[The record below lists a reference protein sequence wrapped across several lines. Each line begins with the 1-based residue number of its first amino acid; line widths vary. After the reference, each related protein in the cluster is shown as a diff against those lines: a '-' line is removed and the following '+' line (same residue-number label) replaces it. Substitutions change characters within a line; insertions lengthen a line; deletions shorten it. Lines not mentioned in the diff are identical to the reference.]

1 MSTQKNTRREFF
13 KGATIAAA
21 AVATT
26 GALGF
31 KTAQAAPTLPDK
43 WDKETDV
50 LVVGAGA
57 TGQFAGLQALQSGAK
72 VLILE
77 TRSVVG
83 GNHRWAGGCDWPE
96 FTYDQIRASSPDANA
111 GWQKVMIGN
120 VHADNKWLIDM
131 GANLVYTAGKLPGHS
146 AYRCD
151 PAWTVN
157 GVNSKTE
164 FCPSG
169 ALVEFLGNKIKEAGG
184 EYLFETSMVKLIT
197 DAKGAVVGVV
207 ATDKNGAFTIK
218 ANRAVILGTGGY
230 GANPAM
236 RMAFLGKNAGNIRVR
251 GVETNVG
258 SGIAAALEIGGMV
271 DPGVGGFYGNL
282 MPAPPALWETKL
294 TNQGFSLGWAL
305 RGIAVNQHGVR
316 FYDESE
322 EILRQITAQPDGRA
336 YLIFD
341 DKIKTDNAKF
351 FENVVAS
358 GAVIQTGQT
367 IEELAKKLD
376 EWGDGEF
383 SRSIDG
389 HSVIATFN
397 EYNAAVAAD
406 KSLELKP
413 PRRGNAKKLE
423 TPPFYAIE
431 AWGGITDAFG
441 GLLTDT
447 SAHVLDKFGRPIPRL
462 YAGGADGTR
471 LFQYDHPGVIGGL
484 VQGRIAG
491 KNAAG
496 EKPWDNIA

>member
-1 MSTQKNTRREFF
+1 MSAQKNSRREFL
-13 KGATIAAA
+13 KDATIATAA
-21 AVATT
+21 AVATA
-26 GALGF
+26 GGLGF
-31 KTAQAAPTLPDK
+31 KTAQASSDIPDK
-43 WDKETDV
+43 WDKETEV
-50 LVVGAGA
+50 LVVGAGC
-57 TGQFAGLQALQSGAK
+57 TGQFAALQALQSGAK
-72 VLILE
+72 VLLLE
-77 TRSVVG
+77 TQSRAG

-96 FTYDQIRASSPDANA
+96 FTYDQIRVSSPDANA
-111 GWQKVMIGN
+111 GWQKIMLEN
-120 VHADNKWLIDM
+120 VHPDNKWLIDM
-131 GANLVYTAGKLPGHS
+131 GANLVYTAAKLPAHS

-157 GVNSKTE
+157 GVNAKTE

-169 ALVEFLGNKIKEAGG
+169 ALVEFMTNKIKEAGG

-197 DAKGAVVGVV
+197 DPKGAVVGVV
-207 ATDKNGAFTIK
+207 ATDKNGDFTIK
-218 ANRAVILGTGGY
+218 AKRAVILGTGGY
-230 GANPAM
+230 SGNPGL
-236 RMAFLGKNAGNIRVR
+236 RLAFLGKNAGNVRVR

-258 SGIAAALEIGGMV
+258 SGIAAALELGGMV
-271 DPGVGGFYGNL
+271 DAGVGAFYGNL
-282 MPAPPALWETKL
+282 MPAPPAQWETKL

-341 DKIKTDNAKF
+341 DKIKTDNATF
-351 FENVVAS
+351 FDNVSAS

-389 HSVIATFN
+389 NTVIETFN
-397 EYNAAVAAD
+397 AYNAAVDAD
-406 KSLELKP
+406 TTLKLKP
-413 PRRGNAKKLE
+413 PRRGNAQKLG

-431 AWGGITDAFG
+431 AWGGMTDAFA

-447 SAHVLDKFGRPIPRL
+447 SAHVLDKFGRPIARL

-484 VQGRIAG
+484 VQGRVAG

-496 EKPWDNIA
+496 EKPWDAT